1 MEIAPDGTV
10 SFFISLFSI
19 PLVVIYTF
27 QQNPEGVRPPG
38 FCCVHVREEKALLS
52 FGILGSGNHFI
63 ELGQDE
69 GGSRGKIQRDAL

>member
-38 FCCVHVREEKALLS
+38 FCCVKFL
-52 FGILGSGNHFI
+52 
-63 ELGQDE
+63 
-69 GGSRGKIQRDAL
+69 